1 MPIAKPMKQSE
12 VVAALSALAQ
22 ENRLDIFRCLVEQGS
37 AGLPAGLI
45 AERLKLPSATLSFH
59 LKTLKQSGLLRC
71 RRESRSL
78 IYSVDFSRMSALLGY
93 LSEDCCQGHP
103 EVCGIA
109 MGVAESETETKVVC
123 KS

>member
-1 MPIAKPMKQSE
+1 MPIAKSMKQSE
-12 VVAALSALAQ
+12 VIAALSALAQ
-22 ENRLDIFRCLVEQGS
+22 ENRLDIFRCLVEQGN

-45 AERLKLPSATLSFH
+45 AERLQLPSATLSFH

-78 IYSVDFSRMSALLGY
+78 IYSVDFGRMSALLGY

-103 EVCGIA
+103 EVCGVA
-109 MGVAESETETKVVC
+109 LGVVGPGDRSGAVC

>member
-1 MPIAKPMKQSE
+1 MKQSE
-12 VVAALSALAQ
+12 VIAALSALAQ

-37 AGLPAGLI
+37 SGLPAGLI
-45 AERLKLPSATLSFH
+45 AERLQMPSATLSFH
-59 LKTLKQSGLLRC
+59 LKTLKQAGLLRC

-78 IYSVDFSRMSALLGY
+78 IYSVDFSRMRALVGY

-109 MGVAESETETKVVC
+109 VDIAEPGTRVKAVC
-123 KS
+123 KP

>member
-1 MPIAKPMKQSE
+1 MKQSE
-12 VVAALSALAQ
+12 VITALAALAQ
-22 ENRLDIFRCLVEQGS
+22 ENRLDIFRCLVGQGS
-37 AGLPAGLI
+37 SGLPAGVI
-45 AERLKLPSATLSFH
+45 AERLQIPSATLSFH
-59 LKTLKQSGLLRC
+59 LKTLKQAGLLRC

-78 IYSVDFSRMSALLGY
+78 IYSVDFRRMRALLGY

-109 MGVAESETETKVVC
+109 VDVADSEPKPKAVC